1 MFSACSPVD
10 RWVCALSCIVH
21 VIVIWGEYRDTG
33 IWPSEN
39 PLLHNFFWKRTE
51 IISDISNIPSDDCD
65 DDKGNV
71 ENDDVEADRVLV
83 MLRRQEMHPRWN
95 SGGGTNQG
103 PGGTLFNYQKEHV
116 MPTAGVGLI
125 APSASSKLF
134 YVIFYLIRIFEFI
147 NFGGLVIGQNL
158 KKKKSTLGYRVNFQ
172 KNGRD
177 RVLLSM

>member
-1 MFSACSPVD
+1 MFSGWSLSVCSELHSSCNSDLGRVSWHW
-10 RWVCALSCIVH
+10 RWTEWKSFH
-21 VIVIWGEYRDTG
+21 
-33 IWPSEN
+33 
-39 PLLHNFFWKRTE
+39 HNFFWKRTE
-51 IISDISNIPSDDCD
+51 IILDISNIPSDDCD

-134 YVIFYLIRIFEFI
+134 YLIFYSISIFEFI

-158 KKKKSTLGYRVNFQ
+158 KKKKKHFRL
-172 KNGRD
+172 
-177 RVLLSM
+177 